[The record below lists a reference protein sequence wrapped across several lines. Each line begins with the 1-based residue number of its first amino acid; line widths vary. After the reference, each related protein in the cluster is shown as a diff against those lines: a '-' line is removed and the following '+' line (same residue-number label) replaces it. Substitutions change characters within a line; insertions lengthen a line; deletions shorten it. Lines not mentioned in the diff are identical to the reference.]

1 MLTAEELLA
10 GSELTYT
17 VAIPTTLLTP
27 GGQPGNGSAE
37 QTVRLRPLTIRDLQ
51 LATRAAKENDTLVAT
66 IMVQQAL
73 VEPALA
79 IAQVA
84 TLPAGLVQFLLQEVN
99 RISGIT
105 TSQEQMNQ
113 ALEAPL
119 AKAAFLLAKAFGW
132 TPQEVNN
139 LTLGQVLLHLQM
151 LKQQG
156 KQVTGN

>member
-10 GSELTYT
+10 GSTLSYT
-17 VAIPTTLLTP
+17 VAIPPPLLAP
-27 GGQPGNGSAE
+27 HGQASNGATE

-51 LATRAAKENDTLVAT
+51 LATRAAKENDTLVAA

-73 VEPALA
+73 VEPTLT

-84 TLPAGLVQFLLQEVN
+84 ALPAGLVQFLLHHVN
-99 RISGIT
+99 RLSGIT

-113 ALEAPL
+113 ALDAPL
-119 AKAAFLLAKAFGW
+119 AKAAFILAKEFGW

-151 LKQQG
+151 LKQS
-156 KQVTGN
+156 KP

>member
-10 GSELTYT
+10 GSELSYPI
-17 VAIPTTLLTP
+17 AIPPTLLAP
-27 GGQPGNGSAE
+27 GSQPKPGDSQ

-51 LATRAAKENDTLVAT
+51 LATRAAKENDTLVAA

-73 VEPALA
+73 VEPTLT
-79 IAQVA
+79 IAQVVA
-84 TLPAGLVQFLLQEVN
+84 LPAGLVQFLLQHVN
-99 RISGIT
+99 RLSGIT

-119 AKAAFLLAKAFGW
+119 AKAAFLLAKTFGW
-132 TPQEVNN
+132 TPQEINN

-156 KQVTGN
+156 

>member
-10 GSELTYT
+10 GSELSYT
-17 VAIPTTLLTP
+17 LAVPPTLLAPGSQPTP
-27 GGQPGNGSAE
+27 GDSQ

-51 LATRAAKENDTLVAT
+51 LATRAAKENDTLVAA

-73 VEPALA
+73 VEPTLT

-84 TLPAGLVQFLLQEVN
+84 TLPAGLVQFLLHHVN

-119 AKAAFLLAKAFGW
+119 AKAAFLLAKSFGW
-132 TPQEVNN
+132 TPQEINN

-156 KQVTGN
+156 P

>member
-10 GSELTYT
+10 GSELSYT
-17 VAIPTTLLTP
+17 VEIPPALLAP
-27 GGQPGNGSAE
+27 EPNQGNG
-37 QTVRLRPLTIRDLQ
+37 QRTVRLRPLTIRDLQ
-51 LATRAAKENDTLVAT
+51 LATRAAKENDTLVAA

-73 VEPALA
+73 VEPTLT

-84 TLPAGLVQFLLQEVN
+84 TLPAGLVQFLLQQVN

-156 KQVTGN
+156 KP

>member
-10 GSELTYT
+10 GSELSYT
-17 VAIPTTLLTP
+17 IAIPPTLLAP
-27 GGQPGNGSAE
+27 GSQPTQGDSQ

-51 LATRAAKENDTLVAT
+51 LATRAAKENDTLVAAL
-66 IMVQQAL
+66 MVQQAL
-73 VEPALA
+73 VEPTLT

-84 TLPAGLVQFLLQEVN
+84 ALPAGLVQFLLHHVN
-99 RISGIT
+99 RLSGIT

-119 AKAAFLLAKAFGW
+119 AKAAFLLAKSFGW
-132 TPQEVNN
+132 TPQEINN

-156 KQVTGN
+156 QQP

>member
-10 GSELTYT
+10 GSTLSYT
-17 VAIPTTLLTP
+17 VAIPPSLLADT
-27 GGQPGNGSAE
+27 GQSNTGQSNNGATE

-73 VEPALA
+73 VEPMLT

-84 TLPAGLVQFLLQEVN
+84 ALPAGLVQFLLQHVN
-99 RISGIT
+99 RLSGIT
-105 TSQEQMNQ
+105 ASQEQMNQ

-119 AKAAFLLAKAFGW
+119 AKAAFLLAKEFGW

-151 LKQQG
+151 LKQS
-156 KQVTGN
+156 KP